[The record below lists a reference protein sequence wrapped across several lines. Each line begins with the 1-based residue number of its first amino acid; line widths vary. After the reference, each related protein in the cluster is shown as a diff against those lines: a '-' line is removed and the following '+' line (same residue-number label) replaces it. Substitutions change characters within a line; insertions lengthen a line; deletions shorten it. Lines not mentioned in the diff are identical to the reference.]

1 VKLCTF
7 EVATSL
13 GRHRRLGAFHG
24 TGIVDLNFGC
34 AWHLARKGEVRPYT
48 LADVL
53 VPDNMLAFLQGEK
66 TSMGF
71 ARATLEDISK
81 AFAQGEPL
89 IGPNQETLLY
99 SAGAVTLRAPLP
111 RPPSIRDFS
120 PIEEHVK
127 RGNVIGPGEDVLW
140 PSFTEKFDYG
150 LELAA
155 VIGTSCRNVPA
166 ANARPCIAGFMV
178 MNDFSARDIQRKEM
192 KVRPGPAKGK
202 DWCTALGPVLV
213 TPDEI
218 GNPYDLR
225 MTAHVNGELWSE
237 GNSETMHW
245 TFEEM
250 IEFVS
255 KDESLSPGDVLGS
268 GTFGGGCGR
277 DLDRWVKP
285 GELMEL
291 RIEKIGCLDN
301 RVVKRDYA

>member
-1 VKLCTF
+1 M
-7 EVATSL
+7 
-13 GRHRRLGAFHG
+13 GRHRRLGAFLD

-34 AWHLARKGEVRPYT
+34 AWHLARKGEVRPYS

-71 ARATLEDISK
+71 ARATLEDVST
-81 AFAQGEPL
+81 ALAQGESL
-89 IGPNQETLLY
+89 IGPNQEQLLY
-99 SAGAVTLRAPLP
+99 PADTVTLRAPLP
-111 RPPSIRDFS
+111 RPPSIRDFDAF
-120 PIEEHVK
+120 EEHIRK
-127 RGNVIGPGEDVLW
+127 GNVVGPGEDVLW
-140 PSFTEKFDYG
+140 PSFTEKVDYG

-155 VIGTSCRNVPA
+155 VIGTSCRNVQA
-166 ANARPCIAGFMV
+166 ANALPCIAGFMV

-192 KVRPGPAKGK
+192 KARLGPAKGK

-225 MTAHVNGELWSE
+225 MTAHINGELWSD
-237 GNSETMHW
+237 GNSKTIHP

-255 KDESLSPGDVLGS
+255 RDESLSPGDVLGS
-268 GTFGGGCGR
+268 GTVGGGCGME
-277 DLDRWVKP
+277 LDRWVQP
-285 GELMEL
+285 GDVMEL
-291 RIEKIGCLDN
+291 SIDKIGCLKN
-301 RVVKRDYA
+301 RVVKRQM